1 MVYLLP
7 EPGAGGPLGPY
18 PLLDSGPSMNV
29 LRVVPLLF
37 ACVAMLAQDQ
47 LPNLVIVFADDMG
60 YGDPRV
66 YNPRSRVPTPHIDA
80 LASRG
85 MRFTDAH
92 TASSVCTPSRYGLL
106 TGRYPWR
113 SRLPVGIVNSWGAA
127 VIDRD
132 RLTLGR
138 ALQQLGYRTAC
149 IGKWH
154 LGWDWPV
161 QGGGYLSDELEG
173 VNVGPDYEP
182 FGERIDFTRPVREG
196 PTTRGFDYYFGDDVP
211 NFPPYAFLENDR
223 VLGSPTDRMP
233 ANKGQR
239 AGPMLPRWD
248 LWAAQ
253 PTITAR
259 AVAWLEQQALEP
271 GTPFF
276 LYMPLLGPHTPIV
289 PDAAS
294 RGKSA
299 AGPYGDWVHQMDT
312 ILGKVVSVLERTGAM
327 DNTIVVFTSDNG
339 SPARSG
345 IGTSGPTGTVTELYS
360 HVPNAPWRG
369 LKADAWEAGHRVP
382 LVIRWDGRVAPGTRN
397 DRTVCLTDLFATI
410 SEVTGFE
417 MPADA
422 GEDSFSL
429 LPLLLGEGRYLREV
443 TVHHSLAGTFAVR
456 RGAWKLILGD
466 GSGGFS
472 SPRGVSLDLG
482 EDGPM
487 QLYLLSE
494 DPHER
499 RNLAGQRE
507 DVRRTLLE
515 VLAGIARAG
524 RSR

>member
-1 MVYLLP
+1 MTLQRLATTLLLC
-7 EPGAGGPLGPY
+7 A
-18 PLLDSGPSMNV
+18 S
-29 LRVVPLLF
+29 
-37 ACVAMLAQDQ
+37 ALAQPR

-60 YGDPRV
+60 YGDPRA
-66 YNPRSRVPTPHIDA
+66 YNPRSRIPTPHIDD
-80 LASRG
+80 LARRG

-113 SRLPVGIVNSWGAA
+113 SRLPVGIVNSWGGP
-127 VIDRD
+127 VIDAD
-132 RLTLGR
+132 RLTLGK
-138 ALQQLGYRTAC
+138 ALQARGYRTAC

-161 QGGGYLSDELEG
+161 EGGSYLSDELDG
-173 VNVGPDYEP
+173 INVGPDYEP
-182 FGERIDFTRPVREG
+182 FGERIDFARPVRAG

-211 NFPPYAFLENDR
+211 NFPPYAFIENDR
-223 VLGSPTDRMP
+223 VLGNPTDRMP

-248 LWAAQ
+248 LWSAQ

-259 AVAWLEQQALEP
+259 AVEWLEERTKEP
-271 GTPFF
+271 DEPFF

-289 PDAAS
+289 PNAAH
-294 RGKSA
+294 RGKSE
-299 AGPYGDWVHQMDT
+299 AGPYGDWVHQMDA
-312 ILGKVVSVLERTGAM
+312 ILGKLVAVLERTGTI
-327 DNTIVVFTSDNG
+327 DNTLVIFTSDNG

-345 IGTSGPTGTVTELYS
+345 IGSFGATSTVTELYS

-382 LVIRWDGRVAPGTRN
+382 LVVRWDARIPPGSTS
-397 DRTVCLTDLFATI
+397 DRTVCLTDIFATM
-410 SEVTGFE
+410 SEIAGFA

-429 LPLLLGEGRYLREV
+429 APLLFGEGTYRRTS
-443 TVHHSLAGTFAVR
+443 TVHHSLSGLFAIR
-456 RGAWKLILGD
+456 KFGWKLILGD

-472 SPRGVSLDLG
+472 SPRGRILDIDA
-482 EDGPM
+482 DGPM
-487 QLYLLSE
+487 QLYLLDE
-494 DPHER
+494 DPRER
-499 RNLAGQRE
+499 RNLAGSRPDKSVE
-507 DVRRTLLE
+507 LMGELRT
-515 VLAGIARAG
+515 IRDAG

>member
-1 MVYLLP
+1 MT
-7 EPGAGGPLGPY
+7 
-18 PLLDSGPSMNV
+18 V
-29 LRVVPLLF
+29 LINSVPLVRNWPVIISLLF
-37 ACVAMLAQDQ
+37 TIPVAAQEN

-60 YGDPRV
+60 YGDPRA

-80 LASRG
+80 LAARG

-92 TASSVCTPSRYGLL
+92 TPSSVCTPSRYGLL

-113 SRLPVGIVNSWGAA
+113 SRLPVGIVNSWGGP
-127 VIDRD
+127 VISGD
-132 RLTLGR
+132 RLTLGK
-138 ALQQLGYRTAC
+138 ALQAKGYRTAC

-161 QGGGYLSDELEG
+161 EEGGYLSQELEG

-182 FGERIDFTRPVREG
+182 FGERVDFSRPVREG

-211 NFPPYAFLENDR
+211 NFPPYAFIENDR
-223 VLGSPTDRMP
+223 VIGNPTDRMP
-233 ANKGQR
+233 INKGQR

-259 AVAWLEQQALEP
+259 AVAWLEERTAEP
-271 GTPFF
+271 EVPFF

-289 PDAAS
+289 PNAEN
-294 RGKSA
+294 RGKSR
-299 AGPYGDWVHQMDT
+299 AGPYGDWVHQMDS
-312 ILGKVVSVLERTGAM
+312 ILGKVVAVLERTGAIE
-327 DNTIVVFTSDNG
+327 DTIVMFTSDNG

-345 IGTSGPTGTVTELYS
+345 IGSFGATGTVTEMYS

-382 LVIRWDGRVAPGTRN
+382 FIVRWDGRIEPSTVS
-397 DRTVCLTDLFATI
+397 DRTVCLTDIYATI
-410 SEVTGFE
+410 SEIVGFE
-417 MPADA
+417 MPHDS

-429 LPLLLGEGRYLREV
+429 APLLFRRGSYGRTM
-443 TVHHSLAGTFAVR
+443 TVHHSLSGLFAIR
-456 RGAWKLILGD
+456 KGSWKLILGD

-472 SPRGVSLDLG
+472 SPRGNMLQPG

-487 QLYLLSE
+487 QLYLLAE
-494 DPHER
+494 DPRER
-499 RNLAGQRE
+499 RNLIAARPDKKAE
-507 DVRRTLLE
+507 LLDALVRLRD
-515 VLAGIARAG
+515 AG